1 MFYILNW
8 ILRFERKLDNVMLFF
23 PTVTERANQ
32 AKESLYEINIDKY
45 DG

>member
-1 MFYILNW
+1 MLFILNW
-8 ILRFERKLDNVMLFF
+8 ILRFECKLYNVMLFF